1 IGSNSVIIGGLSTA
15 LATTVLGLV
24 IAIPALIAYN
34 YLKHRISNYSS
45 EMQDFL
51 YELLSYLELQY
62 RKVDPG

>member
-1 IGSNSVIIGGLSTA
+1 MIIGGLSTA

-34 YLKHRISNYSS
+34 YLKHRVANYSS

-62 RKVDPG
+62 RRVDLD

>member
-1 IGSNSVIIGGLSTA
+1 VIIGGLSTA

-34 YLKHRISNYSS
+34 YLKHRINNYSS

-62 RKVDPG
+62 RRVDQD